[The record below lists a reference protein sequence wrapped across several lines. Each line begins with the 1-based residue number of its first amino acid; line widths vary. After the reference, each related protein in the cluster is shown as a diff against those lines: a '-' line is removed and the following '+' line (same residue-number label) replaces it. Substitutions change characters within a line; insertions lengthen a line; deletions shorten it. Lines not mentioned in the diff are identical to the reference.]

1 MAKFIRPEK
10 KIISLEFDND
20 LIYDLEINDEVY
32 DAFMKFDEK
41 NVSTNDFQQMKEV
54 GIEFIEDIL
63 GEDALDEIFG
73 DYVSFDDVIALTSF
87 IASEITANLDNL
99 VPETKPPR
107 RDPKKPKRK
116 GSAKKRGKK

>member
-10 KIISLEFDND
+10 KIISLEFDDD
-20 LIYDLEINDEVY
+20 LIYDLEISDDVY
-32 DAFMKFDEK
+32 DAFMKFDSK

-63 GEDALDEIFG
+63 GEDALDDIFG

-87 IASEITANLDNL
+87 IASEITANLDSL
-99 VPETKPPR
+99 VPEMKTPK

-116 GSAKKRGKK
+116 GSAKKRSKK